1 MSRLTPTRMRRFHA
15 VMTLGW
21 AAVIPP
27 AILLWRDSVPFLV
40 AISVYANLAGHFAA
54 WQGSRAE
61 ESNGSD
67 Q

>member
-1 MSRLTPTRMRRFHA
+1 MTRLTPRRMRRFHA
-15 VMTLGW
+15 AMTVAWGLT
-21 AAVIPP
+21 IPP

-61 ESNGSD
+61 EANGDSE
-67 Q
+67 